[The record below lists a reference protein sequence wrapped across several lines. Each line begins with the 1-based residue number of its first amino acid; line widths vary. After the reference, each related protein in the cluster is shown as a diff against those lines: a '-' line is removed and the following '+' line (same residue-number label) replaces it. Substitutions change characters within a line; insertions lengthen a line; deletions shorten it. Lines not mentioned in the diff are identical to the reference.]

1 MMVWLASIAF
11 TLLTG
16 TYVLIPLF
24 RESKGSRALGS
35 AGESDLD
42 RLQDRKTVVYR
53 NLRDLEFEYKMGRL
67 SDADFQQLE
76 AGYKNE
82 AADILQKLDSM
93 RSSKRSEKGIKK
105 DPSERP
111 PMRSAAD
118 SKPESAEPR
127 CPACGAEVFAGKKF
141 CADCGHKL

>member
-1 MMVWLASIAF
+1 MILLACIAF
-11 TLLTG
+11 TLLAG
-16 TYVLIPLF
+16 TYILIPLF
-24 RESKGSRALGS
+24 RESKGSRALGP

-42 RLQDRKTVVYR
+42 RLQDRKSIVYR

-93 RSSKRSEKGIKK
+93 LSSTTHKRGSRNDMSAGPPKRSG
-105 DPSERP
+105 
-111 PMRSAAD
+111 AD
-118 SKPESAEPR
+118 SKPKTAAPR